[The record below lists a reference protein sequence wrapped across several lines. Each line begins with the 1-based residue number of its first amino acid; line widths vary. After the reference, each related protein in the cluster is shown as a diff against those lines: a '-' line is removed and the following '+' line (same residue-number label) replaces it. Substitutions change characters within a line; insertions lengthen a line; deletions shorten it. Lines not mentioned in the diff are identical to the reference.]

1 MNKDLTYILNGQVPR
16 GFGEMPE
23 KMGNYERLSPS
34 EETDGYLKLIGGQ
47 KMFGT
52 TMKISEKIP
61 IEKRDKIRGPGSMP
75 STSDKKKME
84 AENLTTPGKIV
95 PKRNK

>member
-1 MNKDLTYILNGQVPR
+1 
-16 GFGEMPE
+16 
-23 KMGNYERLSPS
+23 
-34 EETDGYLKLIGGQ
+34 
-47 KMFGT
+47 MFGT